1 MHPEDKKIAEILSD
15 YCRTLHIAKKG
26 RPFGDVAN
34 GMREGAPSGGNV
46 DGPDRQQDF
55 SYAVASSSQVIAASL
70 RTWSL
75 NSP

>member
-34 GMREGAPSGGNV
+34 GMREGAPSGGNIQTDLTV
-46 DGPDRQQDF
+46 
-55 SYAVASSSQVIAASL
+55 SSTLATL
-70 RTWSL
+70 
-75 NSP
+75 